1 MWQSPAQ
8 AWFWLAGRNNV
19 AGPSQPGSSDR
30 LIAGVRQLNN
40 LLVWTQMGDSDFQVL
55 WQDRD
60 RVFCR
65 GWRLGADGNLGAVLA
80 VLPAT
85 EHPPP
90 TSLARLVH
98 EYGLKNELDGAW
110 AVMPLELL
118 RERGRTILLLEDRGG
133 QPLEHL
139 LGPPKEMGTVL
150 RLAV

>member
-30 LIAGVRQLNN
+30 LIAGVRQLNH
-40 LLVWTQMGDSDFQVL
+40 LLASTQMGDSDFQVL

-80 VLPAT
+80 VLPAP

-90 TSLARLVH
+90 PRPPRPPH
-98 EYGLKNELDGAW
+98 EFRLKNQF
-110 AVMPLELL
+110 
-118 RERGRTILLLEDRGG
+118 DR
-133 QPLEHL
+133 P
-139 LGPPKEMGTVL
+139 
-150 RLAV
+150 RAS

>member
-1 MWQSPAQ
+1 MGDEEKLPNRIVCGRVPAQ

-30 LIAGVRQLNN
+30 LTAGVRQLNPS
-40 LLVWTQMGDSDFQVL
+40 TRFDADGDSNFQVL

-85 EHPPP
+85 EHPPLTTVAP
-90 TSLARLVH
+90 LGHA
-98 EYGLKNELDGAW
+98 YGFKTQLYGQW
-110 AVMPLELL
+110 AV
-118 RERGRTILLLEDRGG
+118 I
-133 QPLEHL
+133 
-139 LGPPKEMGTVL
+139 
-150 RLAV
+150 